1 MTKSKSL
8 TKFNIFSI
16 SKNKTF
22 KNNVVLK
29 ILSILFITALSIVIL
44 YGVYIGIKK
53 VTYMYSLKHD
63 FYKLQE
69 MGINVKNYNIKYC
82 KHLKKKYIPKR
93 FNIVTEKKQG
103 EFMNKKM
110 IGFIPDKHIIL
121 DIDTNDS
128 LKSANFLIEKIPK
141 DIACEKT
148 PNGYHYYFENDTGNP
163 IHTYVQLD
171 IDGEKYSVDILG
183 IDSLVTMSPS
193 CIEGKNYYWINSI
206 FTHKPAKLSENMWI
220 LDLIKNNKP
229 FFRKLDGFDFN
240 INIQNAFII
249 IDNLH
254 IENHFRFIFEKIKV
268 YHKKIKLLKGSIY
281 IIDGNYY
288 FLTKNSFNTYKNKKK
303 MLYEI
308 NETISKL
315 SPSCIIDLSIIY
327 SNYLPSEKIFH
338 IKSCIISNDFKNYKY
353 DDFFPNYIELN
364 NIYKKTN
371 YLIHDTITITNYNST
386 NLKNEK
392 YDIVKNDK
400 TNKKLIGSESIYV
413 TILLSNYFN
422 IPCLCLTTTYN
433 DNTDN
438 INNINNI
445 NNIIN
450 SVNKNSNLNKSQ
462 KENINKL
469 ATNFTSL
476 F

>member
-44 YGVYIGIKK
+44 YGLYIGIRK
-53 VTYMYSLKHD
+53 VIYMQRLKHD

-82 KHLKKKYIPKR
+82 KYLKKKYIPKR

-110 IGFIPDKHIIL
+110 IGFMPDKHIVL
-121 DIDTNDS
+121 DFDINDS
-128 LKSANFLIEKIPK
+128 IESGNFLIDKIPK
-141 DIACEKT
+141 DTACEKT

-163 IHTYVQLD
+163 IYSYVQLN
-171 IDGEKYSVDILG
+171 INGEDYSVDILG
-183 IDSLVTMSPS
+183 VDSIVNMSPS
-193 CIEGKNYYWINSI
+193 CIGDKCYYWINSI

-229 FFRKLDGFDFN
+229 FIRKFDGFDYN
-240 INIQNAFII
+240 INIKNAFII

-254 IENHFRFIFEKIKV
+254 IENQFRLFFIYTKSYSKA
-268 YHKKIKLLKGSIY
+268 IKLLNGIVYKY
-281 IIDGNYY
+281 DDNYY
-288 FLTKNSFNTYKNKKK
+288 FMTRNSFNKYKNKKK
-303 MLYEI
+303 MLYELS
-308 NETISKL
+308 ETIGKL
-315 SPSCIIDLSIIY
+315 SPSCIVDLSIIY
-327 SNYLPSEKIFH
+327 SSYLKPWNSFH
-338 IKSCIISNDFKNYKY
+338 IKSCAINDDFKNYKN
-353 DDFFPNYIELN
+353 DNFFPDYIEIN

-371 YLIHDTITITNYNST
+371 YLIHDTITITNYDST
-386 NLKNEK
+386 NFKNEI

-400 TNKKLIGSESIYV
+400 TNKILIGSESIYI

-433 DNTDN
+433 DNIDN
-438 INNINNI
+438 INSI

-450 SVNKNSNLNKSQ
+450 SVNTNNKLNKSQ
-462 KENINKL
+462 KENIHKL
-469 ATNFTSL
+469 ATNFISL

>member
-1 MTKSKSL
+1 MSK
-8 TKFNIFSI
+8 K
-16 SKNKTF
+16 
-22 KNNVVLK
+22 
-29 ILSILFITALSIVIL
+29 
-44 YGVYIGIKK
+44 IKK
-53 VTYMYSLKHD
+53 NIVNNFFKLLPCDNKIIQVSIILLTLASLIIVLYLLYRGASNAWYMYRLKHD
-63 FYKLQE
+63 FYKLQD

-110 IGFIPDKHIIL
+110 IGFIPDKHIVL

-128 LKSANFLIEKIPK
+128 LESANFLIEKIPK
-141 DIACEKT
+141 DTACEKT

-171 IDGEKYSVDILG
+171 IDGEQYSVDILG
-183 IDSLVTMSPS
+183 IDSLVNMSPS

-229 FFRKLDGFDFN
+229 FFRKLDGFDFK

-254 IENHFRFIFEKIKV
+254 IEKHFRLFLQHTKT
-268 YHKKIKLLKGSIY
+268 YSKKIKLLNGIIY
-281 IIDGNYY
+281 VYDDNYY
-288 FLTKNSFNTYKNKKK
+288 FMTNNTFNIYKNKKK
-303 MLYEI
+303 MIYELS
-308 NETISKL
+308 ETISKL
-315 SPSCIIDLSIIY
+315 NPSCIIDLSIIY

-338 IKSCIISNDFKNYKY
+338 IKSCIISNDFKNYKN
-353 DDFFPNYIELN
+353 DNFFPDYIEIN

-371 YLIHDTITITNYNST
+371 YLINDMITITNYNST
-386 NLKNEK
+386 NLKNEI

-400 TNKKLIGSESIYV
+400 TNKTLIGSESIYI
-413 TILLSNYFN
+413 TTLLSNYFN
-422 IPCLCLTTTYN
+422 IPCLCIGTTYN
-433 DNTDN
+433 DNNDN
-438 INNINNI
+438 INSI

-450 SVNKNSNLNKSQ
+450 SVNTNNKLNKSQ
-462 KENINKL
+462 KENIHKII
-469 ATNFTSL
+469 TNFMSL